1 MSQINLGQIDKIHK
15 PHNELFFIDFGVST
29 YNID

>member
-1 MSQINLGQIDKIHK
+1 MSQINLGQVDKVHK

-29 YNID
+29 QNTN